1 MDGGQDLGGMQ
12 GFGPVRREAN
22 EPPFHAP
29 WERTVFGMFLST
41 LAKGLYNL
49 DEARHA
55 IERMDPA
62 HYLTTSYYEHW
73 LAGMERLLV
82 EKGIATPGE
91 IERHVAAVGALGRDA
106 AVARKQDPAFAEA
119 LAAGVAVGFP
129 ANRESRRKPRFRVGD
144 RVRVKRMATSGHTRC
159 PRYVRGAVGRIAI
172 VHGFHV
178 FPDASAHGH
187 HEEAAPL
194 YNVSFSARELWGEE
208 GAGKVAVDLWEPYLE
223 PLEGAAAK
231 AKEAAPAAKAPSL
244 VEKALAEARKVMKG
258 ATARATGAAQKVA
271 KKAGVRTSPL
281 KRKAAAKKKPT
292 AAKPRKGSRR

>member
-1 MDGGQDLGGMQ
+1 
-12 GFGPVRREAN
+12 
-22 EPPFHAP
+22 
-29 WERTVFGMFLST
+29 MFFST

-55 IERMDPA
+55 IERMEPA
-62 HYLTTSYYEHW
+62 HYLTSTYYEHW

-91 IERHVAAVGALGRDA
+91 IERHVAAVASFGGDVALT
-106 AVARKQDPAFAEA
+106 RKEDPAFAEA
-119 LAAGVAVGFP
+119 LAAGVAAGFP

-144 RVRVKRMATSGHTRC
+144 RVRVKRIATSGHTRC

-172 VHGFHV
+172 VHGIHV

-208 GAGKVAVDLWEPYLE
+208 GAGKVSVDLWEPYLE
-223 PLEGAAAK
+223 PLEPAGPK
-231 AKEAAPAAKAPSL
+231 AKEAAPAAKTPSL

-258 ATARATGAAQKVA
+258 ATARAAGAAEKVVKKTGVKKAVA
-271 KKAGVRTSPL
+271 KTKA
-281 KRKAAAKKKPT
+281 

>member
-1 MDGGQDLGGMQ
+1 MQ
-12 GFGPVRREAN
+12 GFGPVRREPN
-22 EPPFHAP
+22 EPLFHAP
-29 WERTVFGMFLST
+29 WERTVFGMFFST

-55 IERMDPA
+55 IERMEPA
-62 HYLTTSYYEHW
+62 HYLTSTYYEHW

-91 IERHVAAVGALGRDA
+91 IERHVAAVASFGGDVALT
-106 AVARKQDPAFAEA
+106 RKEDPAFAEA
-119 LAAGVAVGFP
+119 LAAGVAAGFP

-144 RVRVKRMATSGHTRC
+144 RVRVKRIATSGHTRC

-172 VHGFHV
+172 VHGIHV

-208 GAGKVAVDLWEPYLE
+208 GAGKVSVDLWEPYLE
-223 PLEGAAAK
+223 PLEPAGPK
-231 AKEAAPAAKAPSL
+231 AKEAAPAAKTPSL

-258 ATARATGAAQKVA
+258 ATARAAGAAEKVVKKTGVKKAVA
-271 KKAGVRTSPL
+271 K
-281 KRKAAAKKKPT
+281 RKVAAKKKA